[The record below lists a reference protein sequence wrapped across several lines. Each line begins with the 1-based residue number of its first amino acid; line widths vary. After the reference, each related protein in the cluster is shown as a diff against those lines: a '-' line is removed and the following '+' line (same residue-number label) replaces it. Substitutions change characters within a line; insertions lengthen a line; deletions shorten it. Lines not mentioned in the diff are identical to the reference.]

1 MRPTSALPLLLRLLR
16 QPATSTV
23 LALACCAAVGLS
35 CAQGVGGTTT
45 PTGGNGDN
53 ATGDDDDDDQNTGDD
68 DNVNPDSGAFGQ
80 GDATGDDDD
89 DDAPGREAGPE
100 AGTDAGDAGD
110 SGAKADTGAPDAAKD
125 GGGSTAPVCPEMTSG
140 TLIVVEIMIQSKS
153 GNVGSDSGEWVE
165 LLNPSSTCAV
175 ELDSFT
181 VSSPRGASADV
192 AMLADGYRVG
202 PGETV
207 IVADSLSTASNNGLT
222 GQIYTWNATDVLVN
236 GGDSVSVMRGNTTL
250 NTFTYTSDSV
260 KVTDGASLEY
270 PSDCSIKNVGTLSY
284 WQTATTTYGTLTGC
298 GPTGTSACM
307 GTPNAD
313 NLDVAP
319 TAGCE

>member
-1 MRPTSALPLLLRLLR
+1 MRPTSPLPLLLRLLR
-16 QPATSTV
+16 QPATGTL
-23 LALACCAAVGLS
+23 LALACCAVGLS

-53 ATGDDDDDDQNTGDD
+53 ATSDDDDDQGTGDD

-80 GDATGDDDD
+80 GDAGDDDD

-100 AGTDAGDAGD
+100 AGTDASDAGD
-110 SGAKADTGAPDAAKD
+110 SGTKADTGAPDAAKD

-140 TLIVVEIMIQSKS
+140 TLLIVEIMIQSKS
-153 GNVGSDSGEWVE
+153 GNVGSDTGEWVE

-192 AMLADGYRVG
+192 AMLDDGYRVG

-207 IVADSLSTASNNGLT
+207 VVADSLSTAANNGLT
-222 GQIYTWNATDVLVN
+222 GQVYTWNASDVLVN
-236 GGDSVSVMRGNTTL
+236 SGDSVSVLRGAATL
-250 NTFTYTSDSV
+250 DTFTYTSDSATV
-260 KVTDGASLEY
+260 VDGVSLEY
-270 PSDCSIKNVGTLSY
+270 PSDCSTKNVATLSY
-284 WQTATTTYGTLTGC
+284 WKPATTSYGSLTGC
-298 GPTGTSACM
+298 GSTGTSACE